1 MKFTY
6 KALLNNEI
14 KKGKIEAYSEKE
26 VTEFLRNSGFFPIE
40 IKRSGD
46 FSSQVAPGLF
56 NSLTESDVIHF
67 TREMSIM
74 LNAGMTISS
83 SMDILKQQTN
93 KPAMKDL
100 LNEIDVKIRSGSSFS
115 AVLAQYPKYFP
126 RIYVSLI
133 KAGEASGKLT
143 EILLKLA
150 DDMEK
155 QREFISKVK
164 GALTYPAL
172 IIVGVIGVI
181 FVLITFVVPQLLGL
195 YKDLNIQLPLT
206 TRLLVSA
213 SDFMSAWWPVIIIV
227 TVIVVVAVRK
237 YLNTDKGRF
246 WRYTMLMSLPIL
258 GNVMKMSSLVTITR
272 TLSLL
277 ISSGVLVLESIGI
290 VKDATDNIVYQKAL
304 DRVYYSIQKGLT
316 ISFSLEKESA
326 FPPILVQMAA
336 VGERTGKIDEIL
348 RKMSEYFESE
358 SNIAIKSM
366 MTAIEPLILV
376 VLGGIVL
383 FIVMAV
389 ITPIYS
395 LTGSIG
401 SQ

>member
-1 MKFTY
+1 
-6 KALLNNEI
+6 
-14 KKGKIEAYSEKE
+14 
-26 VTEFLRNSGFFPIE
+26 
-40 IKRSGD
+40 
-46 FSSQVAPGLF
+46 
-56 NSLTESDVIHF
+56 
-67 TREMSIM
+67 
-74 LNAGMTISS
+74 
-83 SMDILKQQTN
+83 
-93 KPAMKDL
+93 
-100 LNEIDVKIRSGSSFS
+100 
-115 AVLAQYPKYFP
+115 
-126 RIYVSLI
+126 
-133 KAGEASGKLT
+133 
-143 EILLKLA
+143 
-150 DDMEK
+150 
-155 QREFISKVK
+155 
-164 GALTYPAL
+164 
-172 IIVGVIGVI
+172 VGVIGVI

-206 TRLLVSA
+206 TRMLVAA
-213 SDFMSAWWPVIIIV
+213 SDFMSVWWPAIII
-227 TVIVVVAVRK
+227 IMVAAVLVVRK
-237 YLNTDKGRF
+237 YLSTDKGRF

-290 VKDATDNIVYQKAL
+290 VKDATDNIVFQQAL

-316 ISFSLEKESA
+316 ISFSLEKESV
-326 FPPILVQMAA
+326 FPPILVQMTA

>member
-14 KKGKIEAYSEKE
+14 KKGKVEAYSEKE

-40 IKRSGD
+40 IKQAGD
-46 FSSQVAPGLF
+46 FSSQIAPGLF
-56 NSLTESDVIHF
+56 NRLTESDIIHF

-83 SMDILKQQTN
+83 SMDILMQQTN

-115 AVLAQYPKYFP
+115 AVLNQYPRYFP

-143 EILLKLA
+143 DILLKLA

-155 QREFISKVK
+155 QREFVSKVK

-172 IIVGVIGVI
+172 IIVGVIGVV

-195 YKDLNIQLPLT
+195 YKDLNIELPLT
-206 TRLLVSA
+206 TRLLVTA
-213 SDFMSAWWPVIIIV
+213 SDFMSAWWPFILLGIG
-227 TVIVVVAVRK
+227 VAIFFARK
-237 YLNTDKGRF
+237 YLNTEKGRY
-246 WRYTMLMSLPIL
+246 WRYATLMSLPIL

-290 VKDATDNIVYQKAL
+290 VKDATDNIVYQHAL

-326 FPPILVQMAA
+326 FPPILVQMTA

-348 RKMSEYFESE
+348 HKMSDYFESE

-366 MTAIEPLILV
+366 MTAVEPLILV

>member
-14 KKGKIEAYSEKE
+14 KKGTVEAYSEKE

-40 IKRSGD
+40 IVRSGD
-46 FSSQVAPGLF
+46 FSSRIAPGIF
-56 NSLTESDVIHF
+56 NALNESDIIHF

-83 SMDILKQQTN
+83 SMDILMQQTN
-93 KPAMKDL
+93 KPAMRDL

-115 AVLAQYPKYFP
+115 AVLAQYPRYFP

-133 KAGEASGKLT
+133 KAGEASGKLM

-155 QREFISKVK
+155 QREFVSRVR

-181 FVLITFVVPQLLGL
+181 FVLVTFVVPQLLGL
-195 YKDLNIQLPLT
+195 YKDLNIQLPFT
-206 TRLLVSA
+206 TQLLVTA
-213 SDFMSAWWPVIIIV
+213 SDIMSVWWPVIIVGVIIA
-227 TVIVVVAVRK
+227 TVAARR
-237 YLNTDKGRF
+237 YLNTEKGRF
-246 WRYTMLMSLPIL
+246 WRYTTLMSLPIV
-258 GNVMKMSSLVTITR
+258 GNVVKMSSLVSITR

-290 VKDATDNIVYQKAL
+290 VKDATDNIVYQRAL

-316 ISFSLEKESA
+316 ISFSLEKESS
-326 FPPILVQMAA
+326 FPPILVQMTA

-348 RKMSEYFESE
+348 RKMSDYFEAE
-358 SNIAIKSM
+358 SNVAIKSM

-401 SQ
+401 AQ